1 MTVRPRYF
9 TVPGP
14 HQVLTRRARSVAP
27 GSWTPV
33 PEQVAL
39 LDEDGDVVLD
49 EDGDPI
55 YAD

>member
-1 MTVRPRYF
+1 
-9 TVPGP
+9 
-14 HQVLTRRARSVAP
+14 
-27 GSWTPV
+27 V